1 MPATSWLLDHCP
13 ADYRGYEGWRK
24 HPVAL
29 AWITT
34 RHIEAQLEAM
44 RSAYRDVRVDLGD
57 LVPAEALPEILADL
71 EAEGLR
77 LRASAL
83 GASLLYD
90 ALQGR
95 RYIPRLRRSRA
106 APNPPTTHPHRKEL
120 HGHRREPPPP
130 P

>member
-34 RHIEAQLEAM
+34 RHIEAQLEAK

-57 LVPAEALPEILADL
+57 LVPA
-71 EAEGLR
+71 
-77 LRASAL
+77 
-83 GASLLYD
+83 
-90 ALQGR
+90 
-95 RYIPRLRRSRA
+95 
-106 APNPPTTHPHRKEL
+106 
-120 HGHRREPPPP
+120 
-130 P
+130 

>member
-1 MPATSWLLDHCP
+1 MSAPRRTPPGWPDRVPPPDSPDWQVPATSWLLDHCP

-44 RSAYRDVRVDLGD
+44 RSAYRDVRVDLGE

-95 RYIPRLRRSRA
+95 RYIPRL
-106 APNPPTTHPHRKEL
+106 
-120 HGHRREPPPP
+120 
-130 P
+130 